1 MKLAFWRRATTGEQE
16 KIARSAAATHNAPS
30 GRSALREIFRRG
42 GDTPDWA
49 ALEEHLLSADA
60 GSTTARA
67 LIAATREQGGD
78 ATALRRAAAD
88 LLRLSPIEEAAA
100 LSEPGVILLVGV
112 NGAGKTTS
120 AAKLAARARAAGGSP
135 LLVAADTFRAAA
147 IEQLRQLAER
157 EGVPIIEGRAGG
169 DPAAAIHDGLTAA
182 AARTLTPIIVDTA
195 GRMQTRASLMD
206 ELAKM
211 RRVIARLAPELTV
224 EVLLVLD
231 ATAGQNGLAQAR
243 GFDAAAGISGVV
255 LTKMDAGA
263 RGGIA
268 LAIRRELGLPIRW
281 IGVGEGSA
289 DLLPFDADAFVDG
302 LLPPEER

>member
-1 MKLAFWRRATTGEQE
+1 MLF
-16 KIARSAAATHNAPS
+16 RS
-30 GRSALREIFRRG
+30 
-42 GDTPDWA
+42 
-49 ALEEHLLSADA
+49 
-60 GSTTARA
+60 
-67 LIAATREQGGD
+67 
-78 ATALRRAAAD
+78 
-88 LLRLSPIEEAAA
+88 
-100 LSEPGVILLVGV
+100 
-112 NGAGKTTS
+112 
-120 AAKLAARARAAGGSP
+120 
-135 LLVAADTFRAAA
+135 
-147 IEQLRQLAER
+147 
-157 EGVPIIEGRAGG
+157 
-169 DPAAAIHDGLTAA
+169 
-182 AARTLTPIIVDTA
+182 
-195 GRMQTRASLMD
+195 RMQTRASLMD

-243 GFDAAAGISGVV
+243 GFDAAAGISGVI

-302 LLPPEER
+302 LFPPTQR